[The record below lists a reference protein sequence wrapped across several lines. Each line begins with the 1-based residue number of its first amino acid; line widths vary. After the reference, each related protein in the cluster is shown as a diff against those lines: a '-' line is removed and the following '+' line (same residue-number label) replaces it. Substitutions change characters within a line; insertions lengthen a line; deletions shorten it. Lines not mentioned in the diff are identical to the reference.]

1 VSEPATAACARTG
14 TATLTV
20 VICCFLDQRRQ
31 QTVDAARSALE
42 QLLPEDQ
49 LIVVV
54 DHNASLQ
61 ADLADTFGS
70 AVTVVPNMFDQGLS
84 GARNTGL
91 HWADGEVLVFL
102 DDDAVLVQNSLDRLR
117 EVFVKDH
124 VVAVGGA
131 VEADWQTGAPPHWF
145 PREFGWVVGCDYRG
159 LPADGEQIRNPIGAA
174 MAVRR
179 DALSAISGF
188 SPELGRVG
196 TLPVGCEETLMGV
209 ALRRQF
215 PDLHIV
221 RDTTFRVAHHIPQ
234 SRMTFA
240 YFVRRCYH
248 EGVSKA
254 VLTRISGHQTALSSE
269 RAYTTRI
276 LPSGLWQSRTTPRRA
291 AALIAGFLAT
301 STGFVVGTVR
311 QIRARR
317 AGKGIS

>member
-1 VSEPATAACARTG
+1 
-14 TATLTV
+14 
-20 VICCFLDQRRQ
+20 
-31 QTVDAARSALE
+31 
-42 QLLPEDQ
+42 
-49 LIVVV
+49 
-54 DHNASLQ
+54 
-61 ADLADTFGS
+61 
-70 AVTVVPNMFDQGLS
+70 
-84 GARNTGL
+84 
-91 HWADGEVLVFL
+91 
-102 DDDAVLVQNSLDRLR
+102 
-117 EVFVKDH
+117 
-124 VVAVGGA
+124 
-131 VEADWQTGAPPHWF
+131 
-145 PREFGWVVGCDYRG
+145 
-159 LPADGEQIRNPIGAA
+159 
-174 MAVRR
+174 
-179 DALSAISGF
+179 
-188 SPELGRVG
+188 
-196 TLPVGCEETLMGV
+196 VGCEETLMGV